1 MNWSSGNT
9 RSKGINNDI
18 QIYGNNVK
26 SVCLPF
32 KFQHMTVYINIKL
45 LALFNMWGQN
55 VVAVGYGEEVEGI

>member
-1 MNWSSGNT
+1 MNWSSGNP

-18 QIYGNNVK
+18 QIDGDNVK

-45 LALFNMWGQN
+45 LALLNM
-55 VVAVGYGEEVEGI
+55 